1 MSVKSDY
8 LPYSIESS
16 NDNTQLEDDNTIRVI
31 TGNRVN
37 WSDNSNLPADW
48 MFKQYDGWSDESILP
63 ENWNLI
69 NPTVDWQRPLS
80 EGWRNNNPRND
91 HNHNTDHHQGWEDDS
106 TLPNGWKSKGNNTT
120 MRKDNQC
127 ILASKLP
134 KKIVTNH

>member
-1 MSVKSDY
+1 MQPDNLDITSDSIISVKSDY

-31 TGNRVN
+31 NGNRVN

-69 NPTVDWQRPLS
+69 NPTVDWHAQSPF
-80 EGWRNNNPRND
+80 
-91 HNHNTDHHQGWEDDS
+91 
-106 TLPNGWKSKGNNTT
+106 
-120 MRKDNQC
+120 
-127 ILASKLP
+127 
-134 KKIVTNH
+134 